1 MENTMNIES
10 NNNVVE
16 LFSTPP
22 PICQDEDFLT
32 LLEDGDDYIVYVRNY
47 TASQEVIL
55 ISNSIMNRLP
65 VELRPM
71 TNVLFACNFHIL
83 RRFEAEIRQYVL
95 LESNSLSLFFQFFGC
110 GLKDF
115 WKTI

>member
-1 MENTMNIES
+1 MNIES

-47 TASQEVIL
+47 ISSQEVIL

-83 RRFEAEIRQYVL
+83 RRFDAEIRQYVL